1 MAAMPITMPV
11 HMRTVSFSLKKIPE
25 QTAES
30 IIVPPFISGKKIIPG
45 IFATSIRFSLL
56 ANTTLKDNNI
66 AGTKNSLLYVTGCF
80 SFFSDKASLN
90 IAADISSAGGVGILQ
105 KEFGNIYPQDLLNTF
120 LLLAFFFMLIA
131 RTAYLML
138 L

>member
-11 HMRTVSFSLKKIPE
+11 HMRTVSFSLKKIPK

-90 IAADISSAGGVGILQ
+90 IFQRNKHYRKKQKHYSEQFGKADGFSVPDNGIYRGNNKAGGI
-105 KEFGNIYPQDLLNTF
+105 D
-120 LLLAFFFMLIA
+120 
-131 RTAYLML
+131 
-138 L
+138 

>member
-90 IAADISSAGGVGILQ
+90 ITVDISSAGGVGILQ

>member
-1 MAAMPITMPV
+1 MAAMPITIPV
-11 HMRTVSFSLKKIPE
+11 HVRTVSFSLKKIPE

-30 IIVPPFISGKKIIPG
+30 IIVSPFISGKKIIPG

-56 ANTTLKDNNI
+56 ANTTLNDCNI

-90 IAADISSAGGVGILQ
+90 ITVDISSAGGVGILQ

>member
-1 MAAMPITMPV
+1 MAAMPITIPV
-11 HMRTVSFSLKKIPE
+11 HVRTVSFSLKTIPE

-56 ANTTLKDNNI
+56 ANTTLNDCNI

-90 IAADISSAGGVGILQ
+90 ITVDISSAGGVGILQ